1 MAKASVPGGKRRIE
15 GRPSTARVVA
25 LVAASALAVALGA
38 CDGAKWNFLEGNA
51 ARSATA
57 AKDRLRLPPSD
68 LGDGAEA
75 HLALGIKNLEG
86 GNLEA
91 ASAEFNRGLKY
102 DPRHPLLNFL
112 NGYAYHQEA
121 RGGKTT
127 QGELAEVGY
136 RLALQ
141 FDPRMRPAAVQLGY
155 LAIERRNW
163 RQAQNEFARALLI
176 EPDDPGVLYALA
188 YASYLAGDAATAR
201 DALARLPAKALAH
214 PEVIRARAVV
224 AAAVGERDEAA
235 AHLAAYAATEPDA
248 KQRDRLARRV
258 GQWTDLQRSL
268 ERKQA
273 QLMQV
278 DPERA
283 PAPSPPAS
291 QRPAGSSFTGTTA
304 TPKSSDKKDSAASN
318 RSDLKM
324 VILDCIIIRREE
336 VTSSS
341 RGVNLLDG
349 LQLQFGGTL
358 VNFSDTSTKDLIT
371 QADSTA
377 TRTFTKS
384 INLTFPTV
392 TYSLNI
398 ANAQDSSSRI
408 LGRPSII
415 AQDGEQSEFFLGS
428 EITYITSAGTGTF
441 GSSTS
446 KEVGLQLKV
455 RPEFLEDDRIK
466 LDVEAE
472 FLAFEPVA
480 SSGTFQQAV
489 QTAKNRARI
498 TATMEFG
505 RTLIIGGGSESLE
518 TDLSKGVPV
527 LRDIPFVQ
535 TLFST
540 RSKSRTERSVL
551 MLVTP
556 RRPTSLTDET
566 AMDAAIKELS
576 GAENLDPEQVRQL
589 KERYRVWF
597 NPTSNIVLALARM
610 SETPLYHEF
619 RQGDFRLFDVDGDGD
634 LDLVHSES
642 RADRILREALEWLDF
657 AR

>member
-1 MAKASVPGGKRRIE
+1 
-15 GRPSTARVVA
+15 
-25 LVAASALAVALGA
+25 
-38 CDGAKWNFLEGNA
+38 
-51 ARSATA
+51 
-57 AKDRLRLPPSD
+57 
-68 LGDGAEA
+68 
-75 HLALGIKNLEG
+75 
-86 GNLEA
+86 
-91 ASAEFNRGLKY
+91 
-102 DPRHPLLNFL
+102 
-112 NGYAYHQEA
+112 
-121 RGGKTT
+121 
-127 QGELAEVGY
+127 
-136 RLALQ
+136 
-141 FDPRMRPAAVQLGY
+141 
-155 LAIERRNW
+155 
-163 RQAQNEFARALLI
+163 
-176 EPDDPGVLYALA
+176 
-188 YASYLAGDAATAR
+188 
-201 DALARLPAKALAH
+201 
-214 PEVIRARAVV
+214 
-224 AAAVGERDEAA
+224 
-235 AHLAAYAATEPDA
+235 
-248 KQRDRLARRV
+248 
-258 GQWTDLQRSL
+258 
-268 ERKQA
+268 
-273 QLMQV
+273 
-278 DPERA
+278 
-283 PAPSPPAS
+283 
-291 QRPAGSSFTGTTA
+291 
-304 TPKSSDKKDSAASN
+304 
-318 RSDLKM
+318 M

>member
-1 MAKASVPGGKRRIE
+1 MPEASIAIVTRRFE
-15 GRPSTARVVA
+15 GRPSRAR
-25 LVAASALAVALGA
+25 AAFVIAVALALQAMVAA
-38 CDGAKWNFLEGNA
+38 CNGAKWEFLADSGGRPA
-51 ARSATA
+51 PATD
-57 AKDRLRLPPSD
+57 DRLRRASAAD
-68 LGDGAEA
+68 FADGAA
-75 HLALGIKNLEG
+75 VHLAAGIKHLDRRD
-86 GNLEA
+86 LEA
-91 ASAEFNRGLKY
+91 ASLEFNRGLKY

-112 NGYAYHQEA
+112 NGYTYHLEA

-141 FDPRMRPAAVQLGY
+141 FDPRMRPAAAQLGY
-155 LAIERRNW
+155 LMIERRNW

-188 YASYLAGDAATAR
+188 YVSYLAGDAATAR
-201 DALARLPAKALAH
+201 STLARLPKKALAH

-224 AAAVGERDEAA
+224 AAALGERFEAA
-235 AHLAAYAATEPDA
+235 THLAAYGAAEPDA
-248 KQRDRLARRV
+248 NKRHRLARRL
-258 GQWTDLQRSL
+258 GQWEDLQRTL
-268 ERKQA
+268 EQKHA
-273 QLMQV
+273 QLLQV

-283 PAPSPPAS
+283 PSPAPVAP
-291 QRPAGSSFTGTTA
+291 QRPATR
-304 TPKSSDKKDSAASN
+304 PSAAGETQKP
-318 RSDLKM
+318 SDESGAKAEGSGAKM
-324 VILDCIIIRREE
+324 VILDTIIIRREE

-358 VNFSDTSTKDLIT
+358 INYSLTETKDLDTPTNT
-371 QADSTA
+371 QASRA
-377 TRTFTKS
+377 LTRS
-384 INLTFPTV
+384 YSLTFPTV

-428 EITYITSAGTGTF
+428 EITYITSAGVGTF

-446 KEVGLQLKV
+446 KEVGLLLKV

-480 SSGTFQQAV
+480 SGGTFQQAV

-527 LRDIPFVQ
+527 LRDIPLVQ

-540 RSKSRTERSVL
+540 RSTSRTERSVL

-556 RRPTSLTDET
+556 RKPASLTDED
-566 AMDAAIKELS
+566 AMDAAIKSMTGTEI
-576 GAENLDPEQVRQL
+576 LDPEQVRQL

-597 NPTSNIVLALARM
+597 QPTSNIVLSLARM
-610 SETPLYHEF
+610 TETPLYQEF